1 MNMIGTSSPPSLL
14 VLATCRLLLQK
25 SPVTHS
31 AYWMRWT
38 LLSSGQKS
46 WWINELIVAQ
56 LLRKVQVCHTIIL
69 ATSTDYDQ
77 VLPNI
82 NVRNPSHQKGILQNC
97 CYFCGQQKWFPF
109 LLEIGYYLGSDNSEN
124 SFVFVFVVYKEGG
137 SDKSV
142 FENRFCFCFCRATFP
157 YKDGPQRTFK
167 GRS

>member
-1 MNMIGTSSPPSLL
+1 M
-14 VLATCRLLLQK
+14 
-25 SPVTHS
+25 
-31 AYWMRWT
+31 
-38 LLSSGQKS
+38 
-46 WWINELIVAQ
+46 AQ
-56 LLRKVQVCHTIIL
+56 LRRKVQVCHMIIL

-157 YKDGPQRTFK
+157 YKDGPNQGLIKYNCGTK
-167 GRS
+167 ISVCSCNSK